1 MPQYSYD
8 FENAILGQLATYEP
22 EGIDSLLNELPK
34 QVNTVTTG
42 GTATDGFYRITVVG
56 EEGTFVAEYEADAS
70 GGDTNADITDALA
83 AAWLANTS
91 AANVATV
98 TSDGVSVNTI
108 AFLHAGQGYTV
119 SVEAPAPGTLTNA
132 LVTDPAGSSL
142 PLGIA
147 LASDD
152 GEIGRLPAGGDTAQ
166 DIYGIVV
173 RNADLVQELS
183 QTQPTVLEFLPGSA
197 MSVLRQGE
205 AWVVATTA
213 INVNDGVFVALG
225 TGADAAGTLRGSAD
239 GGNTVQLSGRFR
251 TAGAAG
257 ELVRVLLN
265 TP

>member
-42 GTATDGFYRITVVG
+42 GTATDGTYRITVVG
-56 EEGTFVAEYEADAS
+56 EEGTFVAEFVRGAGE
-70 GGDTNADITDALA
+70 TNAQITDALA

-91 AANVATV
+91 AANVATM